1 MIQVQVNTDH
11 HIQGGESLNA
21 SVTRLVEQAI
31 GRFESQLTRVEL
43 HLNDVNSHKGGD
55 ADVRCMIEARIT
67 GHEPIAVTEHA
78 VNVEQAVRQAAA
90 KMERALDSVIG
101 KRQERD
107 KRQKMV

>member
-21 SVTRLVEQAI
+21 SVTRLVEHAI

-55 ADVRCMIEARIT
+55 ADVRCMIEARIA

-90 KMERALDSVIG
+90 KLERALDSVIG

-107 KRQKMV
+107 RQGCP

>member
-1 MIQVQVNTDH
+1 
-11 HIQGGESLNA
+11 
-21 SVTRLVEQAI
+21 
-31 GRFESQLTRVEL
+31 
-43 HLNDVNSHKGGD
+43 
-55 ADVRCMIEARIT
+55 MIEARIT

-107 KRQKMV
+107 RQGRP